1 MTSMGG
7 VVRGLDVCVCVCVGD
22 CIFVGGGVG
31 GFSGK
36 KKFSLR
42 EKEIGEEEK
51 EEEGEL

>member
-22 CIFVGGGVG
+22 CIFVGGVG